1 MYASV
6 RTYRFANGSVDDLM
20 HRIDRDFAEALS
32 REPGFL
38 GYQAIDL
45 GSGKL
50 CTISLFAS
58 AGQAEDSNETAAA
71 WVAEELGDFDVE
83 RMGVIGG
90 EVMVSRARE
99 GMLEP
104 AHH

>member
-1 MYASV
+1 MHDLPV
-6 RTYRFANGSVDDLM
+6 R
-20 HRIDRDFAEALS
+20 
-32 REPGFL
+32 
-38 GYQAIDL
+38 Q
-45 GSGKL
+45 
-50 CTISLFAS
+50 

-99 GMLEP
+99 GMLSR
-104 AHH
+104 HH

>member
-6 RTYRFANGSVDDLM
+6 RTYRFANGTIDELM
-20 HRIDRDFAEALS
+20 HRVDRDFAEALS

-45 GSGKL
+45 GGGKL
-50 CTISLFAS
+50 CTLTTFAD
-58 AGQAEDSNETAAA
+58 AEQAEASNEMAAE
-71 WVAEELGDFDVE
+71 WVAEELGDFDIQ
-83 RMGVIGG
+83 RMGVMGG
-90 EVMVSRARE
+90 EVMVSRAQAA
-99 GMLEP
+99 MLEA